1 MNFTPT
7 HSIDELKNNFDSLLE
22 QTVRVAGRITAIRR
36 HGKSMFLDI
45 RNIKDRIQLYGR
57 ADDLGD
63 SYEELGEF
71 HVGDFIGVEGIP
83 FRTHTGE
90 PSVRI
95 QRFLVLTKA
104 LRPLPEKWHGITDVE
119 TRYRRRYLDLIANEN
134 PRKIFLL
141 RSRLIRE
148 IRNFLEGK
156 GFIEV
161 ETPILHVVPGGGF
174 ARPFIT
180 HHNALDIDLYLRIAL
195 ELYLKR
201 LIVGGYEKVYEI
213 NRCFRNEGIS
223 TVHNPEF
230 TMMEL
235 YQAYADYNTMMD
247 LTEELIVHLA
257 NTLFGKPVIYKDDL
271 EIDIS
276 SPWERREL
284 LDIVIEHT
292 GVNPLDLNREELLE
306 YANKLEIKV
315 TTEESLWA
323 KVLMELFEEEVQPKL
338 IKPTFITGYP
348 VAISPLAKAR
358 ESDPRFTDRFELFI
372 GGLEVANAFSELNDP
387 IEQRKRFEDQLKEKM
402 MGEEE
407 THPMDE
413 DFIEALEYGMP
424 PTGGLGI
431 GIDRLTM
438 LFANVDSIREVI
450 LFPLQR
456 PE

>member
-7 HSIDELKNNFDSLLE
+7 HSIDELKDKFDLMID
-22 QTVRVAGRITAIRR
+22 QTVKIAGRITAIRR
-36 HGKSMFLDI
+36 HGKSTFLDI
-45 RNIKDRIQLYGR
+45 RNLKDRIQLYGK

-63 SYEELGEF
+63 SYEELTDC
-71 HVGDFIGVEGIP
+71 HVGDFIGVEGLA

-95 QRFLVLTKA
+95 QKFSILTRA
-104 LRPLPEKWHGITDVE
+104 LKPLPEKWHGITDVE
-119 TRYRRRYLDLIANEN
+119 TRYRKRYLDLIANEA
-134 PRKIFLL
+134 PRRIFLL
-141 RSRLIRE
+141 RSKMIKE
-148 IRNFLEGK
+148 IRRFLDDR
-156 GFIEV
+156 GFMEV
-161 ETPILHVVPGGGF
+161 ETPILHIVPGGGA

-201 LIVGGYEKVYEI
+201 LIVAGYEKVYEI

-235 YQAYADYNTMMD
+235 YQAYADYNTMMS

-257 NTLFGKPVIYKDDL
+257 QTLFGKPVIYRDDK

-276 SPWERREL
+276 PPWDRREL

-292 GVNPLDLNREELLE
+292 GVNPLAMSKEELLE

-315 TTEESLWA
+315 TSEESLWA
-323 KVLMELFEEEVQPKL
+323 KVLMELFDEEVQPSL
-338 IKPTFITGYP
+338 ERPTFITGYP
-348 VAISPLAKAR
+348 VAVSPLAKAR

-387 IEQRKRFEDQLKEKM
+387 IEQRRRFELQLKEKM
-402 MGEEE
+402 LGEEE

>member
-95 QRFLVLTKA
+95 QKFWVLTKA

-148 IRNFLEGK
+148 IRSFLEDK

>member
-7 HSIDELKNNFDSLLE
+7 HSIDELKDKFDLMLD

-36 HGKSMFLDI
+36 HGKSIFLDI
-45 RNIKDRIQLYGR
+45 RNLKDRIQLYGK
-57 ADDLGD
+57 ADELED
-63 SYEELGEF
+63 SYKELTEC
-71 HVGDFIGVEGIP
+71 HVGDFIGVEGIT
-83 FRTHTGE
+83 FKTHTGE
-90 PSVRI
+90 PSIRI
-95 QRFLVLTKA
+95 QRFSILTRA

-119 TRYRRRYLDLIANEN
+119 IRYRKRYLDLIANEA
-134 PRKIFLL
+134 PRKIFLM
-141 RSRLIRE
+141 RSKMIKE
-148 IRNFLEGK
+148 IRKFLDDR

-161 ETPILHVVPGGGF
+161 ETPILHIVPGGGA

-201 LIVGGYEKVYEI
+201 LIVAGYEKVYEI

-235 YQAYADYNTMMD
+235 YQAYADYNTMMS

-257 NTLFGKPVIYKDDL
+257 NILLEKPVIYRNDK

-276 SPWERREL
+276 PPWDRREL
-284 LDIVIEHT
+284 LDIVIEYT
-292 GVNPLDLNREELLE
+292 GVNPLTLSREELLE
-306 YANKLEIKV
+306 YAKRLEIKV
-315 TTEESLWA
+315 TSEESLWA
-323 KVLMELFEEEVQPKL
+323 KVLIELFEEEVQPKL
-338 IKPTFITGYP
+338 ERPTFITGYP
-348 VAISPLAKAR
+348 VAVSPLAKAR

-372 GGLEVANAFSELNDP
+372 GGLEIANAFSELNDP
-387 IEQRKRFEDQLKEKM
+387 IEQRRRFELQLKEKM
-402 MGEEE
+402 LGEEE

-438 LFANVDSIREVI
+438 LFANVNSIREVI

>member
-95 QRFLVLTKA
+95 QRFWVLTKA

-148 IRNFLEGK
+148 IRSFLEGK

>member
-1 MNFTPT
+1 VSFTPT
-7 HSIDELKNNFDSLLE
+7 HSIDELKNCFENMLD

-36 HGKSMFLDI
+36 HGRSMFLDI

-63 SYEELGEF
+63 SYEELGEC
-71 HVGDFIGVEGIP
+71 HVGDFIGVEGIT
-83 FRTHTGE
+83 FKTHTGE

-95 QRFLVLTKA
+95 DKFWILTKA

-134 PRKIFLL
+134 PRRIFLL
-141 RSRLIRE
+141 RSKLIKE
-148 IRNFLEGK
+148 IRNFLDSK

-161 ETPILHVVPGGGF
+161 ETPILHTVPGGGF

-201 LIVGGYEKVYEI
+201 LIVGGYERVYEI

-230 TMMEL
+230 TMLEL
-235 YQAYADYNTMMD
+235 YQAYADYHTMMD
-247 LTEELIVHLA
+247 LTEELIIHLA
-257 NTLFGKPVIYKDDL
+257 NTLFGRPVIYRDEE

-292 GVNPLDLNREELLE
+292 GVNPLTLTKEELLE
-306 YANKLEIKV
+306 YANRLEIKV

-338 IKPTFITGYP
+338 KKPTFITGYP

-358 ESDPRFTDRFELFI
+358 ENDPRFTDRFELFI

-387 IEQRKRFEDQLKEKM
+387 IEQRKRFEDQLREKM

-413 DFIEALEYGMP
+413 DFLEALEYGMP

-438 LFANVDSIREVI
+438 LFANVNSIREVI

>member
-95 QRFLVLTKA
+95 QRFWVLTKA

>member
-22 QTVRVAGRITAIRR
+22 QTIRVAGRITAIRR

-95 QRFLVLTKA
+95 QRFWVLTKA

-148 IRNFLEGK
+148 IRSFLEGK

>member
-1 MNFTPT
+1 MDFTPT
-7 HSIDELKNNFDSLLE
+7 HSIDELKSNFDLTIE
-22 QTVRVAGRITAIRR
+22 QTVRIAGRITAIRR
-36 HGKSMFLDI
+36 HGRSMFLDI
-45 RNIKDRIQLYGR
+45 RNLKDRIQLYGK

-63 SYEELGEF
+63 SYEELIEC
-71 HVGDFIGVEGIP
+71 HVGDFIGVEGVT
-83 FRTHTGE
+83 FKTHTGE

-95 QRFLVLTKA
+95 HKFYILTRA
-104 LRPLPEKWHGITDVE
+104 SRPLPEKWHGITDVE

-134 PRKIFLL
+134 SRKIFLL
-141 RSRLIRE
+141 RTRMIKE
-148 IRNFLEGK
+148 IRKFLEDM

-161 ETPILHVVPGGGF
+161 ETPILHTVPGGGA

-180 HHNALDIDLYLRIAL
+180 HHNALNIDLYLRIAL

-201 LIVGGYEKVYEI
+201 LIVAGYEKVFEI

-235 YQAYADYNTMMD
+235 YQAYADYNTMMS

-257 NTLFGKPVIYKDDL
+257 STLFGKPIIYRDNE

-276 SPWERREL
+276 PPWDRREL
-284 LDIVIEHT
+284 LDIVIEYT
-292 GVNPLDLNREELLE
+292 GVNPLDLTREDLLE
-306 YANKLEIKV
+306 YASKLEIKV

-323 KVLMELFEEEVQPKL
+323 KVLMGLFDEEIQPKL
-338 IKPTFITGYP
+338 KRPTFITGYP
-348 VAISPLAKAR
+348 VAVSPLAKAR
-358 ESDPRFTDRFELFI
+358 ENDPRFTDRFELFI
-372 GGLEVANAFSELNDP
+372 GGLEVANAFSELNNP
-387 IEQRKRFEDQLKEKM
+387 VEQRERFEAQLREKM

>member
-1 MNFTPT
+1 MSFTPT
-7 HSIDELKNNFDSLLE
+7 HSIDELKSKFDDVLE

-36 HGKSMFLDI
+36 HGRSMFLDI
-45 RNIKDRIQLYGR
+45 RNIKDRIQLYGK

-63 SYEELGEF
+63 SYEELKEC
-71 HVGDFIGVEGIP
+71 HVGDFIGVEGTT
-83 FRTHTGE
+83 FKTHTGE
-90 PSVRI
+90 PSIRI
-95 QRFLVLTKA
+95 YRFWILTKA

-134 PRKIFLL
+134 PRRIFLL
-141 RSRLIRE
+141 RSKLVKE
-148 IRNFLEGK
+148 LRNFLDAK

-161 ETPILHVVPGGGF
+161 ETPILHTVPGGGF

-235 YQAYADYNTMMD
+235 YQAYADYYTMMD
-247 LTEELIVHLA
+247 LTEELIIHLA
-257 NTLFGKPVIYKDDL
+257 NTLFGKPVIYKDTE

-276 SPWERREL
+276 SPWERKEL

-292 GVNPLDLNREELLE
+292 GINPLTLTKEELLE

-338 IKPTFITGYP
+338 KKPTFITGYP

-358 ESDPRFTDRFELFI
+358 ENDPRFTDRFELFI
-372 GGLEVANAFSELNDP
+372 GGLEIANAFSELNDP
-387 IEQRKRFEDQLKEKM
+387 IEQRKRFEDQLREKM

-413 DFIEALEYGMP
+413 DFLEALEYGMP

-438 LFANVDSIREVI
+438 LFANVNSIREVI

>member
-22 QTVRVAGRITAIRR
+22 QTIRVAGRITAIRR

-95 QRFLVLTKA
+95 QKFWVLTKA

-148 IRNFLEGK
+148 IRSFLEDK